1 MMPISILHML
11 NVLTHFRIMQEI
23 VIALRQIPYVVLFI
37 INVRRLCTFQQNNI
51 LRKDIKY

>member
-11 NVLTHFRIMQEI
+11 NVLTHFRIMQEV
-23 VIALRQIPYVVLFI
+23 VIALWQIYVVLFI

-51 LRKDIKY
+51 FREDIKY